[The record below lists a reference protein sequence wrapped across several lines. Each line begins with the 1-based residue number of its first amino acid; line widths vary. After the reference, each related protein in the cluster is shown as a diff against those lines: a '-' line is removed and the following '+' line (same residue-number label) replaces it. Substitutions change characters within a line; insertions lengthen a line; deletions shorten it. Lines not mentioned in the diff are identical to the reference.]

1 MKFGVN
7 VPNYGGDASPRTLAL
22 WAERLEDLGY
32 HHLMLS
38 DHVAITPEV
47 QQLFPAPFYDPFTAL
62 AWLAGTTRHIGLGT
76 TVAILPYRHPV
87 HLARVI
93 ANIDQ
98 LSGGRFVFGA
108 AAGWA
113 PREFAVM
120 NASYRR
126 RGEVSDEY
134 LEVIRACWSGS
145 TASYDGRHVS
155 FRQVATEPLPVRR
168 ADGRTAPPVWV
179 GGHSAGAMRRAV
191 RLGDAWHPTSVTGGW
206 LTGVGLPTLK
216 RIAEEHG
223 RPVPALCPRIKLR
236 ITDGDMGRYRVLGEG
251 SLDQIRHDL
260 ELLERLGAQSVVL
273 DPTYPGEARGR
284 ARTDAD
290 LKALEILSE
299 RVVDLEQQSL
309 R

>member
-7 VPNYGGDASPRTLAL
+7 VPNYGAGTSPQSIAR
-22 WAERLEDLGY
+22 WAGHLEGLGY

-47 QQLFPAPFYDPFTAL
+47 QQLFAAPFYDPFTTL
-62 AWLAGTTRHIGLGT
+62 AWLAGTTERISLGT

-98 LSGGRFVFGA
+98 ISGGRFIFGA

-113 PREFAVM
+113 PREFAVL
-120 NASYRR
+120 NTPYRR

-134 LEVIRACWSGS
+134 LEVIRACWSDT

-155 FRQVATEPLPVRR
+155 FRQLATEPLPVRR
-168 ADGRTAPPVWV
+168 PDGRTMPPVWI
-179 GGHSAGAMRRAV
+179 GGHSHGAMRRAV
-191 RLGDAWHPTSVTGGW
+191 RLGDAWHPTSVTGAW
-206 LTGVGLPTLK
+206 LTEIGLPTLRK
-216 RIAEEHG
+216 IAADHD
-223 RPVPALCPRIKLR
+223 RPVPVLNPRIKLR
-236 ITDGDMGRYRVLGEG
+236 ITDGDLGHYRVLGEG
-251 SLDQIRHDL
+251 SLDQIRRDL
-260 ELLERLGAQSVVL
+260 DLLQRLGAQSVVL
-273 DPTYPGEARGR
+273 DPTYPGEPRGHAR
-284 ARTDAD
+284 AEAD
-290 LKALEILSE
+290 LKALELLAE
-299 RVVDLEQQSL
+299 RVLDLEQESL